1 MAFEYKGRYYP
12 TLASQR
18 AAILRDEY
26 KNNPAQLQAFQTIA
40 QQQVKPQYYRQPN
53 VKAQQDLKTWEIA
66 KAFEKAS
73 QPAPAPAPAPAPPPA
88 PAAPSV
94 SQAAPAVDVTT
105 QYTKQISD
113 LQAQLAELEKARE
126 QTTLDWET
134 RSKQMEET
142 LATQQAEYAKTLE
155 ALKIRSQEELASL
168 TEASNLQ
175 IGGLEASLG
184 GLRTELGT
192 AGQTIE
198 SLQAQMLGQSQEF
211 EKSLAQQLEQ
221 YNLLSASQKT
231 EYESSIAQQ
240 LEKYQSLSE
249 AQKQEY
255 TAGLAAQQEQYQ
267 SLSASQKA
275 EYEAGLAQQLEKY
288 ETLSAEQKQEYQQG
302 LAAQQ
307 VQYEQ
312 GLATQKA
319 EYQAGLAN
327 LTANQRAFQINQAR
341 AGQGTE
347 LQIQPAT
354 PTMPQI
360 SGTSAFKRRPRVVP
374 MQISSQANLNV
385 PTANVLNI

>member
-1 MAFEYKGRYYP
+1 VGHPIHGGELVA
-12 TLASQR
+12 R
-18 AAILRDEY
+18 ARNYLKA
-26 KNNPAQLQAFQTIA
+26 NNPAAYYQKYVAPNLDRPGMAGAAANVERQQLLKKLTNQAVNPGLDIRPSPGAAVVAVQDGVPIYG
-40 QQQVKPQYYRQPN
+40 QVQ
-53 VKAQQDLKTWEIA
+53 A
-66 KAFEKAS
+66 
-73 QPAPAPAPAPAPPPA
+73 APAPAPPPPPPA

-94 SQAAPAVDVTT
+94 SEAAPPPAADVTT

-113 LQAQLAELEKARE
+113 LQAQITELEKARE

-221 YNLLSASQKT
+221 YNLLSVSQKA

-255 TAGLAAQQEQYQ
+255 TTGLAAQQEQYQ
-267 SLSASQKA
+267 SLSAS
-275 EYEAGLAQQLEKY
+275 
-288 ETLSAEQKQEYQQG
+288 
-302 LAAQQ
+302 
-307 VQYEQ
+307 
-312 GLATQKA
+312 QKA

-341 AGQGTE
+341 AGQGAE

-354 PTMPQI
+354 PATPQPA
-360 SGTSAFKRRPRVVP
+360 GTSMFKRRPRVVP